1 MAKWKNIN
9 NQIKEAQ
16 QEENKIQ
23 SKRENVQRK
32 TKEADNKLNII
43 GKNIFIGARC
53 FAASESSFE
62 NSHMNPFAS
71 AGLLPWMT
79 SESTHSNIFAH
90 FTFHIP

>member
-62 NSHMNPFAS
+62 NSHS
-71 AGLLPWMT
+71 H
-79 SESTHSNIFAH
+79 ESLCISWPTALDDLRVY
-90 FTFHIP
+90 P